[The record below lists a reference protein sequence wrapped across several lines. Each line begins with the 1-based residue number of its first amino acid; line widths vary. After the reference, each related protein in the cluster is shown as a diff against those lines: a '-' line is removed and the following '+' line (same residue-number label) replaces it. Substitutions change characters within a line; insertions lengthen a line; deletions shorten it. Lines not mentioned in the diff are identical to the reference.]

1 MRIKDRDL
9 SFCFRVWS
17 SDLRKREFETQEHRN
32 LSFIVETAP
41 KKSNLL
47 SLMHEVVVK
56 KSFQTAKRT

>member
-9 SFCFRVWS
+9 GFCFRVWN
-17 SDLRKREFETQEHRN
+17 SDLRKREFEAQEHRN
-32 LSFIVETAP
+32 LSFIVGTAP
-41 KKSNLL
+41 TKSNLL

>member
-9 SFCFRVWS
+9 GFCFRVWS
-17 SDLRKREFETQEHRN
+17 SDLRKCEFETQERRN
-32 LSFIVETAP
+32 LSFIVGTAP
-41 KKSNLL
+41 TKSNLL